1 MAIQGSPSA
10 TYPFPVTLSWLRAT
24 LHNNLDSVSAVSN
37 TVQCS
42 HFRLRVTL
50 GFRLMPSLPILES
63 PVTTDL
69 THSDAV
75 PEPLLIPSARSNLS
89 LSVLSL
95 MTPSFCV
102 SKNWHCVS
110 QTAVSRRN
118 YSSSS
123 WECKQLRESISEAYL
138 WCVHYSIFVMCT
150 CACWHTHATVHLWRS
165 KGNLQE
171 SLSPSTSLRQG
182 SPLSLPVSVPISP

>member
-10 TYPFPVTLSWLRAT
+10 TYPFPVTLSWLRAA
-24 LHNNLDSVSAVSN
+24 LHNNLDSEFAVSN

-42 HFRLRVTL
+42 RFRLRVTL
-50 GFRLMPSLPILES
+50 GFHLMLSLPILES

-75 PEPLLIPSARSNLS
+75 PEPLLIPSARSTLS
-89 LSVLSL
+89 LSVLGL
-95 MTPSFCV
+95 VAPSFCL

-118 YSSSS
+118 SSSSS
-123 WECKQLRESISEAYL
+123 WECKPLRESISEAYIYL
-138 WCVHYSIFVMCT
+138 
-150 CACWHTHATVHLWRS
+150 
-165 KGNLQE
+165 LQHICD
-171 SLSPSTSLRQG
+171 
-182 SPLSLPVSVPISP
+182 V